1 MPMTAYVVNYDAGVG
16 ISHALYTLFV
26 QDVSLVDSGS
36 YTCTAIN
43 IYGNASATGSLVVR
57 RQ

>member
-1 MPMTAYVVNYDAGVG
+1 MTAYVVNYDAGVG

-43 IYGNASATGSLVVR
+43 VYGNASATGSLVVR